1 MTPLEQTPCIPTHVW
16 STWLHTHILHRG
28 ASTLQLVVT
37 GSKLPREVFH
47 TLIRH
52 QIKTRKKRSLSSQV
66 TYNPD
71 WPWKLQTTIK
81 NKPLNYHRDS
91 YMNLGYWEST
101 AMRYTPE
108 KWSFD
113 TYHGFYIAG
122 PIKGPKACLSGTHR
136 FMMFRDMIGSMV
148 WSVLAEHFPKMGR
161 RGFLFL
167 NIYRERTVEI
177 SFKLL

>member
-1 MTPLEQTPCIPTHVW
+1 MCNPHGCTPTSCTGVP
-16 STWLHTHILHRG
+16 
-28 ASTLQLVVT
+28 A
-37 GSKLPREVFH
+37 GSKLPREVFR

-71 WPWKLQTTIK
+71 WPWKLQTTTK
-81 NKPLNYHRDS
+81 NNSKNQPLNYHRDS
-91 YMNLGYWEST
+91 YTNLGYWEST

-122 PIKGPKACLSGTHR
+122 PIKGPPRGLSIWNTQIHDVQGHDWLHGPVCPHWT
-136 FMMFRDMIGSMV
+136 FSKNV
-148 WSVLAEHFPKMGR
+148 K
-161 RGFLFL
+161 
-167 NIYRERTVEI
+167 ERI
-177 SFKLL
+177 SFFKYI

>member
-1 MTPLEQTPCIPTHVW
+1 MCNPHGCTPTSCTGVP
-16 STWLHTHILHRG
+16 
-28 ASTLQLVVT
+28 A
-37 GSKLPREVFH
+37 GSKLPREVFR

-71 WPWKLQTTIK
+71 WPWKLQTTTK
-81 NKPLNYHRDS
+81 NNSKNQPLNYHRDS
-91 YMNLGYWEST
+91 YTNLGYWEST

-122 PIKGPKACLSGTHR
+122 PIKGPAQRPIYLEHTDSWCLGTWLAPWSGL
-136 FMMFRDMIGSMV
+136 S
-148 WSVLAEHFPKMGR
+148 S
-161 RGFLFL
+161 L
-167 NIYRERTVEI
+167 NIFQKCEGED
-177 SFKLL
+177 FFF